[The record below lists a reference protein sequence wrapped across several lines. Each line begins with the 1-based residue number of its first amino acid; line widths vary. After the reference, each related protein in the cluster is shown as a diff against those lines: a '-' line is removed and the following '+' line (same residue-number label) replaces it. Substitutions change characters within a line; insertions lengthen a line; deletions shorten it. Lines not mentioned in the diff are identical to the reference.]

1 MLKIINHGNA
11 MLDNIEMEL
20 SIRTRLRI
28 NEFDDLLL
36 QLDLLK
42 EAAHNAISTT
52 FIKHAN

>member
-20 SIRTRLRI
+20 SVRTRLRLY
-28 NEFDDLLL
+28 EFDDLSL

-42 EAAHNAISTT
+42 EAAHNAISNV
-52 FIKHAN
+52 FIKYAN